1 MENIR
6 LMMGVFNDTSE
17 YSSTSDSDE
26 QEEEEVA
33 DSLLLSG
40 RSQTADSSLFRS
52 DGDRRMPQNII
63 RKLLNR
69 ERTGC
74 FSSNGRKIAKEPP
87 FKHVPNRLAFHLK
100 EIVPY
105 CYLDDHVFM
114 GLSACGQFLLSY
126 KLSYDE
132 ESINHYN
139 FSAPYKYELYFW
151 IYRPHCMLVNYYK
164 VCLFDDHGV
173 DNMKTV
179 TMTQWLSDSH
189 LLIVHGASA
198 SFQED
203 SYITIAS
210 VPKLGCRDCIQLRDN
225 EPDKYFA
232 SGSLCIKCNLTIHT
246 KYGRLDSDPKF
257 DPKLNLN
264 CPERIVIVAN
274 GFIHAVNVKLEMNK
288 VEKRFAG
295 CAEVRGALERV
306 REVQQTRAEPSRV
319 EPKVAKQQEDDA
331 KSIVAKII
339 ADFAEC
345 ETETVPLEKTMIFS
359 RIDKSVLDDNR
370 SFDELIITCG
380 SATTSSAASCNS
392 VLTGGLEGVVGASG
406 GEDGV
411 GRNGLSQRNY
421 QITAKQTPR
430 QMLRRNCWK
439 TSKITTVDLQGSS
452 SGCSKNMDIAA
463 KTYEFSED
471 NEKCEKIS
479 LFRKRRL
486 ADKKYEFSEDN
497 SENIIPFNRLR
508 AGKVRKSSPVSG
520 GSCSSFSTSPPN
532 YAYEMPSH
540 LHRASP
546 SQGFRSPCGS
556 PVGNRCL
563 RSPPMRSYCFNPR
576 SPTYA
581 KPFGMLMSPRQR
593 RPGSSAG
600 GGLFLSPKRECT
612 TPEVGD
618 RPLCSKKFERR
629 YVEEDD
635 AASVITSEEDDCIS
649 PGYHLSLPM
658 EVHGSCYSDMQ
669 MISQTSYQRLQC
681 PAVVITQNSIDLE
694 ALTFHVANHL
704 CQRHDKQYGV
714 FYDWACEVVALC
726 PFSGRLTCLLL
737 VHFTATEKNRTAS
750 CLTCAAAVDC
760 LHHRRQ
766 FHASTLFTWDTE
778 TGEWNV
784 EDYGDLKE
792 VDKPSAGV
800 KASPALSLQAFELGR
815 ELRQRRRDIEVG
827 SEHLRVLDSCNEKS
841 KESLSDTR
849 NCVEFYRTSSS
860 PRRSGYGDSS
870 SEAVSGDSE
879 DEAVAFFSRLA

>member
-6 LMMGVFNDTSE
+6 LMMRVLNDSSE
-17 YSSTSDSDE
+17 LSSDAEEE
-26 QEEEEVA
+26 QEEQKKESASPKGTVA
-33 DSLLLSG
+33 TSHG
-40 RSQTADSSLFRS
+40 
-52 DGDRRMPQNII
+52 DGDRKMPQNII
-63 RKLLNR
+63 RKLFNR
-69 ERTGC
+69 ERTGYL
-74 FSSNGRKIAKEPP
+74 SSNARNLAMELP
-87 FKHVPNRLAFHLK
+87 FKQVPARLSFHLK

-105 CYLDDHVFM
+105 CYLDGHVFM

-126 KLSYDE
+126 KVSYDE

-139 FSAPYKYELYFW
+139 FSSPYKYELFFW
-151 IYRPHCMLVNYYK
+151 IYRPHCMLKNYYK

-179 TMTQWLSDSH
+179 TMTQWMTNPRY
-189 LLIVHGASA
+189 LIVHGESA
-198 SFQED
+198 SFHED

-210 VPKLGCRDCIQLRDN
+210 VPKLGCRDCTELRRTDIF
-225 EPDKYFA
+225 PCC
-232 SGSLCIKCNLTIHT
+232 GSLCIKCNLTIHT
-246 KYGRLDSDPKF
+246 KYSCLDSDPKF

-274 GFIHAVNVKLEMNK
+274 GFIHTVNVRLEMNRT
-288 VEKRFAG
+288 EKRFLS
-295 CAEVRGALERV
+295 CPDVRPMAEKIKEVVRPEAPKADPKL
-306 REVQQTRAEPSRV
+306 AE
-319 EPKVAKQQEDDA
+319 EDA
-331 KSIVAKII
+331 KTIVARII

-380 SATTSSAASCNS
+380 TSAPQSSSN
-392 VLTGGLEGVVGASG
+392 VLTGIVPAGNHDNPNGATD
-406 GEDGV
+406 DGMS
-411 GRNGLSQRNY
+411 RTGLSQRNY
-421 QITAKQTPR
+421 QTTTKQSPR
-430 QMLRRNCWK
+430 QVLRRNCWK
-439 TSKITTVDLQGSS
+439 SSKITTVDLQGS
-452 SGCSKNMDIAA
+452 CSTSVASTKAMDIAA
-463 KTYEFSED
+463 KTYEFSEE

-508 AGKVRKSSPVSG
+508 MGKVRRSSPVSG
-520 GSCSSFSTSPPN
+520 GSGASSVYSTSPPN
-532 YAYEMPSH
+532 YAYEVPSH
-540 LHRASP
+540 HHRASP

-563 RSPPMRSYCFNPR
+563 RSPPGYHTPPMRSHCFNPR

-581 KPFGMLMSPRQR
+581 KPFGILMSPRQR
-593 RPGSSAG
+593 RSGSAG
-600 GGLFLSPKRECT
+600 IFLSPKRECT
-612 TPEVGD
+612 TPEVSD

-629 YVEEDD
+629 FVEEDD

-669 MISQTSYQRLQC
+669 MISQSSFQRLQC
-681 PAVVITQNSIDLE
+681 PTVVITQNSIDLE

-737 VHFTATEKNRTAS
+737 VHFTAMEKNRGQ

-760 LHHRRQ
+760 VYHRRQ
-766 FHASTLFTWDTE
+766 FQANALFTWDTE
-778 TGEWNV
+778 SGEWNV
-784 EDYGDLKE
+784 EDYGELSE
-792 VDKPSAGV
+792 VTKPS
-800 KASPALSLQAFELGR
+800 PAKTSSALTMAAFALGR
-815 ELRQRRRDIEVG
+815 DIRQKRRSIEG
-827 SEHLRVLDSCNEKS
+827 GTTEHLRVLNSCNEKS
-841 KESLSDTR
+841 KETLSDTR
-849 NCVEFYRTSSS
+849 NCIEFYRTSATA
-860 PRRSGYGDSS
+860 RRLNLYGDSS
-870 SEAVSGDSE
+870 SSASEYTADSE
-879 DEAVAFFSRLA
+879 EDPDPLFHL